1 MAGIL
6 GQGQEQNGILGWL
19 ASPQAQGMAQALLAA
34 SGPQANGQRVGIGQ
48 ALGQGMQLGK
58 KYQDDDMDRQLKQ
71 LLLGMQLKQL
81 EMKDQM
87 TPYQR
92 EYLNIRQQEVDGKK
106 NKPMPATA
114 LKLQNETLEDLK
126 TANNIDADLGT
137 VIKQLETGQLK
148 LGPLQ
153 NKISEGMN
161 WAGKSDE
168 LSRNYGTFKTN
179 LEKMRNDSL
188 RLNKGVQ
195 TEGDAVRAW
204 DEILSNMNDTAF
216 VTKRLKE
223 VQTLNQRA
231 ADFKKLSI
239 EEIRSNFGADPMDFT
254 QFNSTPAINNQSPAA
269 STGNVISYEDYFK

>member
-6 GQGQEQNGILGWL
+6 GQGQEQQGIMGLL
-19 ASPQAQGMAQALLAA
+19 NSPQMRGITQALLAA

-48 ALGQGMQLGK
+48 ALGKGMQLGTQFEQ
-58 KYQDDDMDRQLKQ
+58 QDYNRKLEELM
-71 LLLGMQLKQL
+71 LGLEMKQL
-81 EMKDQM
+81 EAKDQI

-92 EYLNIRQQEVDGKK
+92 EYLDIQRGNLEQKK
-106 NKPMPATA
+106 SKPMPATA
-114 LKLQNETLEDLK
+114 VKLQNEMLEDLK

-179 LEKMRNDSL
+179 LEKLRNDSL